1 MLRRPEQLDRGPYG
15 SAPSSKPQPL
25 NRELFFWKL
34 SSRLP
39 YRSVLAVITGMSTTF
54 FARAV
59 KVCAD
64 MKVAISGMLGTISL
78 AFCSGR

>member
-1 MLRRPEQLDRGPYG
+1 MIERHMDLRQARSPE
-15 SAPSSKPQPL
+15 APASIASCSSG
-25 NRELFFWKL
+25 N
-34 SSRLP
+34 
-39 YRSVLAVITGMSTTF
+39 YRAACPTDPTGMSTTF

-64 MKVAISGMLGTISL
+64 MKVAISGMLGTISV

>member
-1 MLRRPEQLDRGPYG
+1 MDLRQAEARRAAQSRVVLLETIEPPARPIP
-15 SAPSSKPQPL
+15 P
-25 NRELFFWKL
+25 
-34 SSRLP
+34 
-39 YRSVLAVITGMSTTF
+39 TGMSTTF

-64 MKVAISGMLGTISL
+64 MKVAISGMLGTISV